1 MFETPGSR
9 AVGDLLVKHNNL
21 NDFVD
26 CGVNGDDNHPDI
38 DNLMMAIMITMKLTR
53 KNDNR

>member
-9 AVGDLLVKHNNL
+9 VVGDLLVKHNNF
-21 NDFVD
+21 DDVD

-38 DNLMMAIMITMKLTR
+38 DNLMMAIMITIKLRR
-53 KNDNR
+53 KNDN

>member
-38 DNLMMAIMITMKLTR
+38 DDLMMAIMITMKLTR
-53 KNDNR
+53 KNDNQ